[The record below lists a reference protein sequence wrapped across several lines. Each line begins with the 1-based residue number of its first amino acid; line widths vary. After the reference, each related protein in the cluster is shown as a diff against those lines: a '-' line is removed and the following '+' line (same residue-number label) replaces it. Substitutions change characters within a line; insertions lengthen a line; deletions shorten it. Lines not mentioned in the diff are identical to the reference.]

1 MTWYCA
7 NLLFVIKAIDEEQE
21 VFPVEEEVYLVE
33 APDDETAWR
42 KAERIGREEVEFN
55 GTDELNSKLA
65 TREFIGLRKL
75 RSIYNPVWMKEF
87 EWMKEFDKD
96 PPVDGSELTRS
107 YFEVRGLSDLEELK
121 QGRPVMVLY
130 KDGAT

>member
-21 VFPVEEEVYLVE
+21 IFPVEEEVYLVE

-42 KAERIGREEVEFN
+42 KAEKIGREEVEFN

-87 EWMKEFDKD
+87 DQD